1 MRKRN
6 ENAGGNVSTNA
17 PAAAGKD
24 TEGSSR
30 APWYEAMGPRVPR
43 EDILTLIRRSPGLQE
58 QFCKLTPRRQEQFLD
73 ICSGARGPAVCYDP
87 FFKFVFNP
95 ATHRD
100 RLSRFLSGLLNRPV
114 RVRNILPNEGAR
126 ITARSPYVIMDIVAE
141 LDDHSYADTEI
152 QRKPYDFPGER
163 AASYSSDLVLRQ
175 YASLKSSGRRAAA
188 RYRDMQNVYTIVIM
202 QKSTAEFHRHPDAYI
217 HRGKQTFDTGLNLSL
232 LQEYIFVP
240 LDVFR
245 KKLHNKAIE
254 TELEAWLGFLAFDDL
269 KRIWE
274 ISRFDPI
281 FGEMYHDLS
290 EYRKDIT
297 EVLGVF
303 SEILY
308 EMDVEA
314 AKYQSSQEKKKL
326 RKELS
331 QQAQVIENL
340 TTENQRLHQLL
351 TAAGISIPDSGSN
364 A

>member
-1 MRKRN
+1 M
-6 ENAGGNVSTNA
+6 
-17 PAAAGKD
+17 
-24 TEGSSR
+24 
-30 APWYEAMGPRVPR
+30 
-43 EDILTLIRRSPGLQE
+43 
-58 QFCKLTPRRQEQFLD
+58 
-73 ICSGARGPAVCYDP
+73 
-87 FFKFVFNP
+87 
-95 ATHRD
+95 
-100 RLSRFLSGLLNRPV
+100 
-114 RVRNILPNEGAR
+114 
-126 ITARSPYVIMDIVAE
+126 
-141 LDDHSYADTEI
+141 
-152 QRKPYDFPGER
+152 
-163 AASYSSDLVLRQ
+163 
-175 YASLKSSGRRAAA
+175 
-188 RYRDMQNVYTIVIM
+188 
-202 QKSTAEFHRHPDAYI
+202 
-217 HRGKQTFDTGLNLSL
+217 
-232 LQEYIFVP
+232 P

-254 TELEAWLGFLAFDDL
+254 TELEAWLGFLTFDDL

>member
-1 MRKRN
+1 MIPFPL
-6 ENAGGNVSTNA
+6 VA
-17 PAAAGKD
+17 PD
-24 TEGSSR
+24 
-30 APWYEAMGPRVPR
+30 
-43 EDILTLIRRSPGLQE
+43 
-58 QFCKLTPRRQEQFLD
+58 
-73 ICSGARGPAVCYDP
+73 
-87 FFKFVFNP
+87 
-95 ATHRD
+95 
-100 RLSRFLSGLLNRPV
+100 
-114 RVRNILPNEGAR
+114 
-126 ITARSPYVIMDIVAE
+126 
-141 LDDHSYADTEI
+141 
-152 QRKPYDFPGER
+152 
-163 AASYSSDLVLRQ
+163 
-175 YASLKSSGRRAAA
+175 
-188 RYRDMQNVYTIVIM
+188 
-202 QKSTAEFHRHPDAYI
+202 I

-281 FGEMYHDLS
+281 FREMYHDLS
-290 EYRKDIT
+290 EYRKDVT

-331 QQAQVIENL
+331 QQKRALSQQAQVIENL
-340 TTENQRLHQLL
+340 AMEKQQMASEIQRLHQLL
-351 TAAGISIPDSGSN
+351 AAAGISADAGS
-364 A
+364 AHAAGK